1 VLICASHYY
10 SLPKTAKGIYSN
22 WDHLGNI
29 AAGINYIQL
38 VKKQVTKL
46 LKSGYQGSTHT
57 DVNTSAHVWQI
68 TNKANE
74 LKLQCVIPDCD
85 ANMTAKPV
93 VNIFTAG
100 YKKFQ
105 TSSLA
110 IFNNKIDD
118 TQQGRAR
125 QIEPETD
132 ETTLCQVVDKQE
144 SDDSLDNSNIFH

>member
-1 VLICASHYY
+1 
-10 SLPKTAKGIYSN
+10 
-22 WDHLGNI
+22 
-29 AAGINYIQL
+29 
-38 VKKQVTKL
+38 L